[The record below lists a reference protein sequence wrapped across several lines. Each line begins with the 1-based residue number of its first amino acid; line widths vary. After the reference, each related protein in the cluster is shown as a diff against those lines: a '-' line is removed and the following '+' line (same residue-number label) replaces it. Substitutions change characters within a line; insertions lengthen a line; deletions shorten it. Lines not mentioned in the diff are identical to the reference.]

1 MPPPIPSAIS
11 SSSSLTDEE
20 IYEILENSS
29 EYKEISLNGYHFK
42 RNKAIYPIREV
53 NLPSSD
59 IKQLTPTQVTW
70 LSRVYAHVPVESIWN
85 SAGNNMSRHYLMKT
99 VFSLENLQ
107 RFDTLLHR
115 LDSENSG
122 LAPQTI
128 YRAYTALIS
137 CIQTLT
143 GKQGSLVDAKI
154 SNLSFKAIDRLTDFR
169 NKWKRANTISINQS
183 ESKRITRVSEETMT
197 SEFMLKQ
204 MYFLLCCERFWFISE
219 YANVRSND
227 IPPVNLRYATGF
239 CLFATILGRPVSRP
253 EIYTTLFKT
262 SLLSNHKL
270 VPESQFALN
279 FEDHKTADS
288 YGTLH
293 CIFPPP
299 PQY

>member
-1 MPPPIPSAIS
+1 MSSDHIKPDAGLVTFLEGIGLTHGAFMSLSVIERSQIFSMYLQTIRPSTSSQSSSLHGVSSSSAIPPAHQMSSSIMPPPIPNAIS

-183 ESKRITRVSEETMT
+183 ESKRINRVSEETIT
-197 SEFMLKQ
+197 REFLMKQ
-204 MYFLLCCERFWFISE
+204 MYFLLCCERFWFIS
-219 YANVRSND
+219 
-227 IPPVNLRYATGF
+227 
-239 CLFATILGRPVSRP
+239 
-253 EIYTTLFKT
+253 
-262 SLLSNHKL
+262 
-270 VPESQFALN
+270 
-279 FEDHKTADS
+279 
-288 YGTLH
+288 
-293 CIFPPP
+293 
-299 PQY
+299 

>member
-1 MPPPIPSAIS
+1 MS
-11 SSSSLTDEE
+11 
-20 IYEILENSS
+20 
-29 EYKEISLNGYHFK
+29 HFG
-42 RNKAIYPIREV
+42 
-53 NLPSSD
+53 NL
-59 IKQLTPTQVTW
+59 
-70 LSRVYAHVPVESIWN
+70 WN
-85 SAGNNMSRHYLMKT
+85 DPEKPMTKFYLMKT

-107 RFDTLLHR
+107 RFDNLLHK
-115 LDSENSG
+115 LDTEKSG
-122 LAPQTI
+122 LAAQTI

-154 SNLSFKAIDRLTDFR
+154 SNVSFKAIDRLNDFR

-197 SEFMLKQ
+197 SEFLMKQ

-293 CIFPPP
+293 CIFPPWLASILYLYMTKVRP
-299 PQY
+299 SLIRSDLWGKGSLSQ